1 MTSIINFDPSG
12 IAAKALFN
20 FDDIAGSAN
29 FKLLGTVSFSV
40 SDAFT
45 KSSYNQFSFS
55 PDVYTSAASGATNWT
70 ATQLANIQSILDTY
84 SQFIN
89 LGFSKV
95 NNYTGLN
102 SAQVGERSDINLS
115 LINRSNLSF
124 AGLSA
129 IDSPDF
135 GYIGGELD
143 IVLNTS
149 GFGGSNTTLST
160 STFGGRALMHEI
172 GHSIGLSHPHSEYV
186 SGKAVLT
193 ADFAATTQMGFS
205 KLGFVINSA
214 QDMNKEYFSIMSYDD
229 QVPSTGGDTFAQTP
243 MILDVL
249 ALQEAYGAGTGTLS
263 ASNDAITMGASSAVD
278 SFRTY
283 FDQGGIDTV
292 NLANYSAGAYLNL
305 GTTIVGAQYLVGVS
319 MSTADRQLMLSGS
332 SPQSLRWFYGEF
344 ENAVG
349 SAGDD
354 VITGNVLAN
363 LITGNGGN
371 DSIDGGDG
379 LDTAI
384 YSGAASSYTIQLGSS
399 NTTSATIADK
409 TANRDGTDTLS
420 NIERLKFLVADAV
433 SGSNGVALDIGKDQ
447 TAGSD
452 YMLYKAAFNRTPDVA
467 GLGFWI
473 SKMDGG
479 MSFDT
484 VAQNFVNSAE
494 FKTAFGGSNPSVN
507 TLVTKLY
514 NNVLIRN
521 PDGGG
526 LAFWQEKLSTGGW
539 TVANVLGYFATS
551 PENVTN
557 VTPLIANG
565 IPYQEWVG

>member
-1 MTSIINFDPSG
+1 MASIVRFDPLS

-20 FDDIAGSAN
+20 FDDIADSAN
-29 FKLLGTVSFSV
+29 FKLSGPVSFSV

-45 KSSYNQFSFS
+45 KSSYSQFSFS

-70 ATQLANIQSILDTY
+70 ATQLANIQSTLDTY

-89 LGFSKV
+89 LSFSKV
-95 NNYTGLN
+95 NNYLGLN
-102 SAQVGERSDINLS
+102 PAQVGERADINLS
-115 LINRSNLSF
+115 LINRSDLSF

-129 IDSPDF
+129 IDSAYF
-135 GYIGGELD
+135 GYSGGELD

-149 GFGGSNTTLST
+149 GFGGSDTTLST

-172 GHSIGLSHPHSEYV
+172 GHSIGLSHPHLEYV
-186 SGKAVLT
+186 NGKAVLT

-229 QVPSTGGDTFAQTP
+229 QVPNTGGDTYAQTP

-249 ALQEAYGAGTGTLS
+249 ALQEAYGAGVGTS
-263 ASNDAITMGASSAVD
+263 STANDVITMGASAAVN

-283 FDQGGIDTV
+283 FDAGGIDTV
-292 NLANYSAGAYLNL
+292 NLANYSSGAYLHL
-305 GTTIVGAQYLVGVS
+305 GTTIVGAQHLVGVS

-349 SAGDD
+349 SA
-354 VITGNVLAN
+354 AN
-363 LITGNGGN
+363 DLITGSALANMITGSGGN
-371 DSIDGGDG
+371 DSIDGGAG
-379 LDTAI
+379 LDTAV
-384 YSGAASSYTIQLGSS
+384 YSGTASNYSIKLSSS
-399 NTTSATIADK
+399 NCTITDK

-420 NIERLKFLVADAV
+420 NIERLKFLVADPITGA
-433 SGSNGVALDIGKDQ
+433 NGVALDISKDQ
-447 TAGSD
+447 TAGSG
-452 YMLYKAAFNRTPDVA
+452 YMLYKAAFNRTPDA
-467 GLGFWI
+467 GGLGFWM

-479 MSFDT
+479 MDYNS
-484 VAQNFVNSAE
+484 VAQNFVNSTE
-494 FKTAFGGSNPSVN
+494 FKTAFGGSNPTVN

-514 NNVLIRN
+514 NNVLTRN
-521 PDGGG
+521 PDSVG
-526 LAFWQEKLSTGGW
+526 LAFWQEKLTTGGW
-539 TVANVLGYFATS
+539 TTANVLGYFATS
-551 PENVTN
+551 DENVAN

-565 IPYQEWVG
+565 ISYQEWVG

>member
-1 MTSIINFDPSG
+1 MASIVRFDPLS

-20 FDDIAGSAN
+20 FDDIADSAN
-29 FKLLGTVSFSV
+29 FKLSGPVSFSV

-45 KSSYNQFSFS
+45 KSSYSQFSFS

-70 ATQLANIQSILDTY
+70 ATQLANIQSTLDTY

-89 LGFSKV
+89 LSFSKV
-95 NNYTGLN
+95 NNYLGLN
-102 SAQVGERSDINLS
+102 PAQVGERADINLS
-115 LINRSNLSF
+115 LINRSDLSF

-129 IDSPDF
+129 IDSAYF
-135 GYIGGELD
+135 GYSGGELD

-149 GFGGSNTTLST
+149 GFGGSDTTLST

-172 GHSIGLSHPHSEYV
+172 GHSIGLSHPHLEYV
-186 SGKAVLT
+186 NGKAVLT

-229 QVPSTGGDTFAQTP
+229 QVPNTGGDTYAQTP

-249 ALQEAYGAGTGTLS
+249 ALQEAYGAGVGTS
-263 ASNDAITMGASSAVD
+263 STANDVITMGASAAVN

-283 FDQGGIDTV
+283 FDAGGVDTV
-292 NLANYSAGAYLNL
+292 NLANYSSGAYLHL
-305 GTTIVGAQYLVGVS
+305 GTTIVGAQHLVGVS

-349 SAGDD
+349 SA
-354 VITGNVLAN
+354 AN
-363 LITGNGGN
+363 DLITGSALANMITGSGGN
-371 DSIDGGDG
+371 DSIDGGAG
-379 LDTAI
+379 LDTAV
-384 YSGAASSYTIQLGSS
+384 YSGTASNYSIKLSSS
-399 NTTSATIADK
+399 NSTITDK

-420 NIERLKFLVADAV
+420 NIERLKFLVADPITGA
-433 SGSNGVALDIGKDQ
+433 NGVALDISKDQ
-447 TAGSD
+447 TAGSG
-452 YMLYKAAFNRTPDVA
+452 YMLYKAAFNRTPDA
-467 GLGFWI
+467 GGLGFWM

-479 MSFDT
+479 MDYNS
-484 VAQNFVNSAE
+484 VAQNFVNSTE
-494 FKTAFGGSNPSVN
+494 FKTAFGGSNPTVN

-514 NNVLIRN
+514 NNVLTRN
-521 PDGGG
+521 PDSVG
-526 LAFWQEKLSTGGW
+526 LAFWQEKLTTGGW
-539 TVANVLGYFATS
+539 TTANVLGYFATS
-551 PENVTN
+551 DENVAN

-565 IPYQEWVG
+565 ISYQEWVG

>member
-1 MTSIINFDPSG
+1 MASIVRFDPLS

-20 FDDIAGSAN
+20 FDDIADSAN
-29 FKLLGTVSFSV
+29 FKLSGPVSFSV

-45 KSSYNQFSFS
+45 KSSYSQFSFS

-70 ATQLANIQSILDTY
+70 ATQLANIQSTLDTY

-89 LGFSKV
+89 LSFSKV
-95 NNYTGLN
+95 NNYLGLN
-102 SAQVGERSDINLS
+102 PAQVGERADINLS
-115 LINRSNLSF
+115 LINRSDLSF

-129 IDSPDF
+129 IDSAYF
-135 GYIGGELD
+135 GYSGGELD

-149 GFGGSNTTLST
+149 GFGGSDTTLST

-172 GHSIGLSHPHSEYV
+172 GHSIGLSHPHLEYV
-186 SGKAVLT
+186 NGKAVLT

-229 QVPSTGGDTFAQTP
+229 QVPNTGGDTYAQTP

-249 ALQEAYGAGTGTLS
+249 ALQEAYGAGVGTS
-263 ASNDAITMGASSAVD
+263 STANDVITMGASAAVN

-283 FDQGGIDTV
+283 FDAGGVDTV
-292 NLANYSAGAYLNL
+292 NLANYSSGAYLHL
-305 GTTIVGAQYLVGVS
+305 GTTIVGAQHLVGVS

-349 SAGDD
+349 SA
-354 VITGNVLAN
+354 AN
-363 LITGNGGN
+363 DLITGSALANMITGSGGN
-371 DSIDGGDG
+371 DSIDGGAG
-379 LDTAI
+379 LDTAV
-384 YSGAASSYTIQLGSS
+384 YSGTASNYSIKLSSS
-399 NTTSATIADK
+399 NCTITDK

-420 NIERLKFLVADAV
+420 NIERLKFLVADPITGA
-433 SGSNGVALDIGKDQ
+433 NGVALDISKDQ
-447 TAGSD
+447 TAGSG
-452 YMLYKAAFNRTPDVA
+452 YMLYKAAFNRTPDA
-467 GLGFWI
+467 GGLGFWM

-479 MSFDT
+479 MDYNS
-484 VAQNFVNSAE
+484 VAQNFVNSTE
-494 FKTAFGGSNPSVN
+494 FKTAFGGSNPTVN

-514 NNVLIRN
+514 NNVLTRN
-521 PDGGG
+521 PDSVG
-526 LAFWQEKLSTGGW
+526 LAFWQEKLTTGGW
-539 TVANVLGYFATS
+539 TTANVLGYFATS
-551 PENVTN
+551 DENVAN

-565 IPYQEWVG
+565 ISYQEWVG

>member
-1 MTSIINFDPSG
+1 MASIVRFDPLS

-20 FDDIAGSAN
+20 FDDIADSAN
-29 FKLLGTVSFSV
+29 FKLSGPVSFSV

-45 KSSYNQFSFS
+45 KSSYSQFSFS

-70 ATQLANIQSILDTY
+70 ATQLANIQSTLDTY

-89 LGFSKV
+89 LSFSKV
-95 NNYTGLN
+95 NNYLGLN
-102 SAQVGERSDINLS
+102 PAQVGERADINLS

-129 IDSPDF
+129 IDSAYF
-135 GYIGGELD
+135 GYSGGELD

-149 GFGGSNTTLST
+149 GFGGSDTTLST

-172 GHSIGLSHPHSEYV
+172 GHSIGLSHPHLEYV
-186 SGKAVLT
+186 NGKAVLT

-205 KLGFVINSA
+205 KLGFVTNSA

-229 QVPSTGGDTFAQTP
+229 QVPNTGGDTYAQTP

-249 ALQEAYGAGTGTLS
+249 ALQEAYGAGVGTS
-263 ASNDAITMGASSAVD
+263 STANDVITMGASAAVN

-283 FDQGGIDTV
+283 FDAGGVDTV
-292 NLANYSAGAYLNL
+292 NLANYSSGAYLHL
-305 GTTIVGAQYLVGVS
+305 GTTIVGAQHLVGVS

-349 SAGDD
+349 SA
-354 VITGNVLAN
+354 AN
-363 LITGNGGN
+363 DLITGSALANMITGSGGN
-371 DSIDGGDG
+371 DSIDGGAG
-379 LDTAI
+379 LDTAV
-384 YSGAASSYTIQLGSS
+384 YSGTASNYSIKLSSS
-399 NTTSATIADK
+399 NCTITDK

-420 NIERLKFLVADAV
+420 NIERLKFLVADPITGA
-433 SGSNGVALDIGKDQ
+433 NGVALDISKDQ
-447 TAGSD
+447 TAGSG
-452 YMLYKAAFNRTPDVA
+452 YMLYKAAFNRTPDA
-467 GLGFWI
+467 GGLGFWM

-479 MSFDT
+479 MDYNS
-484 VAQNFVNSAE
+484 VAQNFVNSTE
-494 FKTAFGGSNPSVN
+494 FKTAFGGSNPTVN

-514 NNVLIRN
+514 NNVLTRN
-521 PDGGG
+521 PDSVG
-526 LAFWQEKLSTGGW
+526 LAFWQEKLTNGGW
-539 TVANVLGYFATS
+539 TTANVLGYFATS
-551 PENVTN
+551 DENVAN

-565 IPYQEWVG
+565 ISYQEWVG